1 MVSQHLL
8 GTSSMGS
15 DLTGARCLNCGEPL
29 SGPFCSRCGQR
40 AIPAYPTLRE
50 LVGDAWQELSGYDG
64 RVVRTFRHL
73 MRRPGALTLEVLE
86 GHRARYVSPV
96 RVYLVA
102 SLIYFLVS
110 AASPNLTK
118 PSAPERS
125 SSKVNIDLANPE
137 AALGKFT
144 PEQRAEMQKS
154 IEGTPW
160 WVRPALRSAVADP
173 AAFQRRLLQ
182 NLPRAL
188 FALVPVFAAILA
200 LFYRRRPFSQHLIF
214 ALHLHAV
221 IFLAATVGDAADFT
235 RSESVEEVVS
245 LVALVYLTVYV
256 LRAFKTVYR
265 ERWRSIVLKS
275 AGVGIVYGVACL
287 VALVITVGVASVG

>member
-1 MVSQHLL
+1 
-8 GTSSMGS
+8 MGS
-15 DLTGARCLNCGEPL
+15 DDLTAARCLNCGEPL
-29 SGPFCSRCGQR
+29 RGPFCSGCGQR

-64 RVVRTFRHL
+64 RVLRTFRYL

-110 AASPNLTK
+110 AASPSLIK
-118 PSAPERS
+118 PSARQRPS
-125 SSKVNIDLANPE
+125 SNVNIDLADPE
-137 AALGKFT
+137 AALGKLT
-144 PEQRAEMQKS
+144 PEQRAELLKNVES
-154 IEGTPW
+154 APW
-160 WVRPALRSAVADP
+160 WVQPVLRSALLDP

-188 FALVPVFAAILA
+188 FVLVPIFAAILA
-200 LFYRRRPFSQHLIF
+200 VFYRRRPFSQHLIF

-221 IFLAATVGDAADFT
+221 IFLAQTVGEAADFT
-235 RSESVEEVVS
+235 RSVSVDDVVS
-245 LVALVYLTVYV
+245 LVVLVYLTVYI
-256 LRAFKTVYR
+256 LRAFKAVYR
-265 ERWRSIVLKS
+265 ERWRSMVLKS
-275 AGVGIVYGVACL
+275 AGVAVVYGIACL
-287 VALVITVGVASVG
+287 VALVITIGVASLG

>member
-1 MVSQHLL
+1 
-8 GTSSMGS
+8 MGS
-15 DLTGARCLNCGEPL
+15 DDLAAARCLNCGEPL
-29 SGPFCSRCGQR
+29 RGPFCSGCGQR

-64 RVVRTFRHL
+64 RVLRTFRYL

-110 AASPNLTK
+110 AASPSLNK
-118 PSAPERS
+118 PSAPQRS
-125 SSKVNIDLANPE
+125 SSNVNIDLADPE
-137 AALGKFT
+137 AALGKLT
-144 PEQRAEMQKS
+144 PEQRAELLKNVES
-154 IEGTPW
+154 APW
-160 WVRPALRSAVADP
+160 WVQPVLRSALLDP

-188 FALVPVFAAILA
+188 FVLVPIFAAILA
-200 LFYRRRPFSQHLIF
+200 VFYRRRPFSQHLIF

-221 IFLAATVGDAADFT
+221 IFLAQTVGEAADFT
-235 RSESVEEVVS
+235 RSVSVDDVVS
-245 LVALVYLTVYV
+245 LVVLVYLTVYI
-256 LRAFKTVYR
+256 LRAFKAVYR

-275 AGVGIVYGVACL
+275 VGVGIVYGIACL
-287 VALVITVGVASVG
+287 VGLVVTIGVATVG